1 MIVEQEVVSKLSD
14 HGARIGGLEKW
25 KDTHETQEHP
35 EIESKL
41 WNLQA
46 RLPNWAV
53 FLISVLTAALGMLGT
68 LAAIKGG

>member
-1 MIVEQEVVSKLSD
+1 MEQEVVGKLSE
-14 HGARIGGLEKW
+14 HGARIGGLETW
-25 KDTHETQEHP
+25 KQTHETQEHP
-35 EIESKL
+35 EIEAKL
-41 WNLQA
+41 WNLQT

>member
-1 MIVEQEVVSKLSD
+1 MAMEQEVVGKLSE

-35 EIESKL
+35 EIETKL

-53 FLISVLTAALGMLGT
+53 LLISLLTAALGMLAG
-68 LAAIKGG
+68 LAAVKGG

>member
-1 MIVEQEVVSKLSD
+1 MIVEQEVVSKLPD

>member
-1 MIVEQEVVSKLSD
+1 MIVEQEVVGKLSE

-35 EIESKL
+35 EIEAKL
-41 WNLQA
+41 WNLQT

-53 FLISVLTAALGMLGT
+53 FLISLLTAALGMLGT

>member
-35 EIESKL
+35 EIEAKL
-41 WNLQA
+41 WNLQT

-53 FLISVLTAALGMLGT
+53 FLLSLLTAALGMLGT
-68 LAAIKGG
+68 LAAVKGG

>member
-1 MIVEQEVVSKLSD
+1 MAVEQEVVSKLSD

-35 EIESKL
+35 EIEAKL

-53 FLISVLTAALGMLGT
+53 FLISLLTAALGMLGT
-68 LAAIKGG
+68 LAAVKGG